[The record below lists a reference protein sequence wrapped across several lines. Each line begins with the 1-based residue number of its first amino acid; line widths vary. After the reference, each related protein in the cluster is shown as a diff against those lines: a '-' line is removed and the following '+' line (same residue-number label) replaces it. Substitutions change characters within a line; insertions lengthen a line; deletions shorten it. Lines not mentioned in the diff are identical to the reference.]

1 MNIQK
6 GQSFQIIIIGGGM
19 VGLSLAYQLSKRS
32 ISNNIC
38 ILEREKDLGLHSSGR
53 NSGVLHAGLYYKPNS
68 LKAKICVD
76 GARRL
81 KKWITERGLSINNC
95 GKLIIPQ
102 ISELDSQIDLL
113 KERGIKN
120 GAEVEIW
127 NEQKIH
133 DLFPYVR
140 TASGRALWSPNTCV
154 VNPKEVINKLKDE
167 LIDLGVKI
175 IYECKEYKFSPKNKE
190 IILNSKNKLN
200 YYHLF
205 NCSGLYAD
213 LVAKEFNI
221 GKEFHIVPFKGS
233 YWELKTNEKL
243 KINTNIYPVPDL
255 KMPFLGVHFTPSS
268 DQSKIYIG
276 PSASPAFGR
285 ENYNNLKGIDLSVT
299 LSMISFLTRQYIS
312 NKKGF
317 RKYLYEEMRNMIP
330 SLRIKNSQMLIPSIK
345 LEDIILSSKVG
356 IRPQLVDISSKKLVD
371 DFLCMKGQNST
382 HILNA
387 ISPAFTASF
396 SLADLII
403 EESGLVSSST

>member
-1 MNIQK
+1 MNLYK
-6 GQSFQIIIIGGGM
+6 GQSFEIIIIGGGM
-19 VGLSLAYQLSKRS
+19 VGLSLAYQLAKRS
-32 ISNNIC
+32 ISKNIC
-38 ILEREKDLGLHSSGR
+38 IFEREKDLGLHSSGR

-68 LKAKICVD
+68 LKAKVCVD

-81 KKWITERGLSINNC
+81 KKWVIERGLSINNC

-102 ISELDSQIDLL
+102 IPELDSKIDLL
-113 KERGIKN
+113 KEQGLKN

-127 NEQKIH
+127 DEQKLY
-133 DLFPYVR
+133 DLYPYIR
-140 TASGRALWSPNTCV
+140 TSSGRALWSPNTSV
-154 VNPKEVINKLKDE
+154 VNPKEVIIQLKNE
-167 LIDLGVKI
+167 LIDLGVNI
-175 IYECKEYKFSPKNKE
+175 IFECKDYKFLPENNE
-190 IILNSKNKLN
+190 IILNSKDKFN
-200 YYHLF
+200 YSHLF

-213 LVAKEFNI
+213 LVAKEFKI
-221 GKEFHIVPFKGS
+221 GPEFQIVPFKGS

-243 KINTNIYPVPDL
+243 RINTNIYPVPDL

-268 DQSKIYIG
+268 DQSKVYIG

-285 ENYNNLKGIDLSVT
+285 ENYNNFNGIDLSVS

-403 EESGLVSSST
+403 EESGLVSSSI